1 MSEGL
6 ELKFHTAPPLSFTP
20 PPGTQTS
27 DSQAQLIVP
36 LLPKFIERNYIREIK
51 TPQKL
56 YFSRVFTRPK
66 KNGSLRPIIDLSKLN
81 KLLVIPRFHME
92 TVANISNSLVA
103 MLWGCTVD
111 IRDAYLNV
119 PLNWHYHKFFAF
131 KIGNR
136 IFVWQFL
143 PFGLSTAPWTFTR
156 VMRPIKCA
164 LRKQLVPLHSFLDD
178 FIILGT
184 SPKEI
189 RISSRLLVE
198 TLKNLGFPI
207 NEEKTDLTPRQSL
220 EYLGVWFDLKL
231 QEFSIPEEKV
241 LKIRGICQKAMSAP
255 FMSRRELEGLVG
267 TLNFAASYIHLGRL
281 HLLPIMKWMNRHT
294 VTATRDRAV
303 PLDKKFRNIL
313 SVWQDRSFL
322 ENPVPMHSPVPD
334 REIMTD
340 ASQTGWCGVL
350 LPYKT
355 WGLWPPELNQ
365 MSINWKELKTIQLTL
380 QFFIEEV
387 RHHTVL
393 LWSDNTTA
401 IACLKNQGTLYSDSL
416 LALSKEILEFCSL
429 QNIALVPRHLK
440 GVLNVLADQGSRDL
454 PIETEWTLD
463 ATTFTWVLQQMTRL
477 PEVDLF
483 ATRDNAQLQTFVSP
497 CPDNLAAGSDAL
509 TINWNR
515 WNTIY
520 LYPPTVILPRI
531 IPLLEIFKG
540 QGILIAPLCVASG
553 WFQSLNRMCR
563 GKIPLPLN
571 LSLSQ
576 LTNRGIEFHPDPSTL
591 NLHAWII

>member
-6 ELKFHTAPPLSFTP
+6 ILKFHTNPTLTFSPL
-20 PPGTQTS
+20 PGTQTS
-27 DSQAQLIVP
+27 ESQAALIAP
-36 LLPKFIERNYIREIK
+36 LLPEFMERNYIREIK
-51 TPQKL
+51 TPQRL

-92 TVANISNSLVA
+92 TVAKITNSLVA

-119 PLNWHYHKFFAF
+119 PVNWHFHKFFAF

-156 VMRPIKCA
+156 VMRPIKCV

-178 FIILGT
+178 FIVLAR
-184 SPKEI
+184 SPEEL
-189 RISSRLLVE
+189 RISSHLLVG
-198 TLKNLGFPI
+198 TLKKLGFPI

-220 EYLGVWFDLKL
+220 EYLGVLFNLKH
-231 QEFSIPEEKV
+231 QEFSIPEEKI
-241 LKIRGICQKAMSAP
+241 LKIRGMCQDTMLAP
-255 FMSRRELEGLVG
+255 FMSRRQLEGLVG

-281 HLLPIMKWMNRHT
+281 HLLPVIKWMNSHT
-294 VTATRDRAV
+294 LTYTRDRTV
-303 PLDKKFRNIL
+303 PLDEKLRDHL
-313 SVWQDRSFL
+313 SVWQDRTFL
-322 ENPVPMHSPVPD
+322 ESPVQMHIPVPD

-340 ASQTGWCGVL
+340 ASQVGWCGAL
-350 LPYKT
+350 LPFRT
-355 WGLWPPELNQ
+355 WGLWPPELSQ

-380 QFFIEEV
+380 QYFIKEV
-387 RHHTVL
+387 KNHTVL
-393 LWSDNTTA
+393 VWSDNTSA
-401 IACLKNQGTLYSDSL
+401 IACLRNQGTLYSDPL

-440 GVLNVLADQGSRDL
+440 GVLNVLADQGSRDH

-463 ATTFTWVLQQMTRL
+463 STTFLWILQLPTLL

-497 CPDNLAAGSDAL
+497 CPDSLAAGSDAL
-509 TINWNR
+509 TIDWNR
-515 WNTIY
+515 WSSIN
-520 LYPPTVILPRI
+520 LFPPPSILPKI
-531 IPLLEIFKG
+531 IPLLENFKG
-540 QGILIAPLCVASG
+540 QGVLIAPLCVASG
-553 WFQSLNRMCR
+553 WFQSLNRRCR
-563 GKIPLPLN
+563 GKIPLPHN

-576 LTNRGIEFHPDPSTL
+576 LTNRGIEFHPDPSAL
-591 NLHAWII
+591 NLHAWKI